1 MRLSKERV
9 KHMSET
15 LAARLV
21 HEGHVELTGQHKA
34 LVEAL
39 EGENVPIEEALKHFE
54 EGMELVGVCER
65 KLHEVRKRV
74 EQILEKKGAA
84 GTADGSEPY
93 PAE

>member
-1 MRLSKERV
+1 MPGARKKEELNFEKAMERLE
-9 KHMSET
+9 
-15 LAARLV
+15 
-21 HEGHVELTGQHKA
+21 A

-54 EGMELVGVCER
+54 EGMELVGVCEK

-74 EQILEKKGAA
+74 EHILEKKGAA
-84 GTADGSEPY
+84 PADESEPY

>member
-1 MRLSKERV
+1 MSGARKKEELSFEKAMERLE
-9 KHMSET
+9 
-15 LAARLV
+15 
-21 HEGHVELTGQHKA
+21 A

-54 EGMELVGVCER
+54 EGMELVGVCEK

-74 EQILEKKGAA
+74 EQILEKKG
-84 GTADGSEPY
+84 DGPSEDEEPY

>member
-1 MRLSKERV
+1 MSGARKKEELNFEKAMERLE
-9 KHMSET
+9 M
-15 LAARLV
+15 
-21 HEGHVELTGQHKA
+21 

-54 EGMELVGVCER
+54 EGMELVGVCEK

-84 GTADGSEPY
+84 PADGADPTPSD
-93 PAE
+93 

>member
-1 MRLSKERV
+1 MSGARKKEELSFERAMERLE
-9 KHMSET
+9 
-15 LAARLV
+15 
-21 HEGHVELTGQHKA
+21 A

-54 EGMELVGVCER
+54 EGMELVGVCEK

-74 EQILEKKGAA
+74 EQILEKKG
-84 GTADGSEPY
+84 DGPSEDEEPY